1 MTAKIDFVEVLIK
14 SRPALSRRPESSNA
28 YNGVLS
34 YLFLEAVDK
43 WFGNELI
50 FTPCKTHEFHF

>member
-14 SRPALSRRPESSNA
+14 SRRLFRGDRDRQTLTTVFCHI
-28 YNGVLS
+28 Y
-34 YLFLEAVDK
+34 FLEAVDK

>member
-1 MTAKIDFVEVLIK
+1 MAAKMDFIEVPIK
-14 SRPALSRRPESSNA
+14 SRLSLSRRPGSSNA

-34 YLFLEAVDK
+34 YLFSEAVDK